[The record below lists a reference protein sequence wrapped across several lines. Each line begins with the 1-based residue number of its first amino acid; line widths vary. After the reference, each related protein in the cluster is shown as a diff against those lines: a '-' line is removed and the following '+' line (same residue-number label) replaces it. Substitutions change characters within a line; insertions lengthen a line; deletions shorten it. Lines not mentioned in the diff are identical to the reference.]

1 MLDTI
6 KSWRRGLPRSSKRW
20 LMLAVIATIAII
32 VWLAYLMI
40 VRGYAW
46 PESGFEGK
54 TIWDWLGLLIIPIVL
69 GVGAL
74 LFNRSERR
82 TELKVAD
89 DRQKEQALQSYID
102 KMTELMIDDRLLE
115 YRDYLGEPVVKVA
128 QIRTVTTLR
137 ALDIDRKNIL
147 LQFLFDSGLADFILV
162 GASLKQANLSGAD
175 LSGAG
180 LSGTRLLEANL
191 SGANLV
197 ETKLME
203 ANLSGANLW
212 KANLSGANL
221 NEANLNGA
229 NLKGANLSGA
239 NLSGA
244 WLMQANLSGANLIGA
259 GLSGA
264 RLMEANLRLTNLSGA
279 NLSGADLTSAKVTD
293 KQMTKAK
300 SLKGATMPDGTKQET
315 ESERAT

>member
-175 LSGAG
+175 LSGA
-180 LSGTRLLEANL
+180 
-191 SGANLV
+191 
-197 ETKLME
+197 
-203 ANLSGANLW
+203 
-212 KANLSGANL
+212 NLSGANL